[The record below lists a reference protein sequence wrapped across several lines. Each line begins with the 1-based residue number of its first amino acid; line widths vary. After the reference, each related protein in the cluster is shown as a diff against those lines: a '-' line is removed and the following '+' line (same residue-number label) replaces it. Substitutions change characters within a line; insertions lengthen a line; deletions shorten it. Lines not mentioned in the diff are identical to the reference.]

1 MKNTKKLTIL
11 VLTLVFSIMALA
23 LSLRANLFCPKTY
36 AEGES
41 VINKSELLFR
51 PTFTSKTDSNLIVFD
66 EYDGAIKVFD
76 STYKNKCEIELN
88 NCISLMAENGLI
100 FTLTS
105 DPAIKVFSANDGSL
119 VASILNENKEDN
131 ELIGAK
137 RLTLYKASDSKIYCL
152 VQKYKDNINTFE
164 LYSLVYQDN
173 NWQFSES
180 RLSLD
185 SSRIAIPGEVNAILI
200 TEASDAEY
208 KNIVVCY
215 DNNLSY
221 FVIRPE
227 AVTSTSYELS
237 NLYTS
242 ATTTKIDNLVQISK
256 NENAYFGVV
265 SNKKITLLSRSI
277 TPILS
282 VSSVVLSNEATE
294 ADLDSNFSGFSD
306 ETYYSVPSQSKVIKL
321 TFNGST
327 FDKENVISN
336 GSIDLTDLAAKDFN
350 YFVTTS
356 ETKILTT
363 PFGNESE
370 YVMPEGAHFCQTKT
384 IKVNSLTLEGFVYGV
399 FVTATTNY
407 YGYVDSSNL
416 TNLANSTYNLT
427 NVYAYANTQMFKLPS
442 RITDNTSNSIL
453 QTFSTLTKLT
463 VVSSKCNNNFNSSV
477 NSFCLV
483 KTENNEYGFV
493 LTARIQAMAKS
504 QAVVENN
511 ATVNKETN
519 VYLDDDLDSMV
530 IDVLNNKTRVHV
542 IGKTNKTTNLIKVEY
557 VNDSGDLITGYI
569 LSTNI
574 NTDGWSVLQIVGLI
588 LISFNVVFLLVL
600 FFVKKRI
607 NHD

>member
-11 VLTLVFSIMALA
+11 VLTLVFSIMALS
-23 LSLRANLFCPKTY
+23 LSLRANLFCPETY

-66 EYDGAIKVFD
+66 EYDGTIKVFD
-76 STYKNKCEIELN
+76 STYNNQCEIELN

-152 VQKYKDNINTFE
+152 VQKYKDNVNTFE

-200 TEASDAEY
+200 TEAYDDEY

-227 AVTSTSYELS
+227 AVTSTSYELI
-237 NLYTS
+237 NLYAS
-242 ATTTKIDNLVQISK
+242 ATTTKLDNLVQFTK
-256 NENAYFGVV
+256 NDNTYFGVV
-265 SNKKITLLSRSI
+265 SNKKITLLLRSI
-277 TPILS
+277 TPTLS
-282 VSSVVLSNEATE
+282 VGNVLLNASTE
-294 ADLDSNFSGFSD
+294 ADLDSKFCGFGD
-306 ETYYSVPSQSKVIKL
+306 NIYYSIPSQSKVTKL
-321 TFNGST
+321 TYNGST
-327 FDKENVISN
+327 FDDESVISN
-336 GSIDLTDLAAKDFN
+336 GSIELNDLAAKDFN
-350 YFVTTS
+350 YFVTTG
-356 ETKILTT
+356 ETKILIT

-370 YVMPEGAHFCQTKT
+370 FVMPEGAHFCQTKT
-384 IKVNSLTLEGFVYGV
+384 IKVNSLSLEGFVYGV
-399 FVTATTNY
+399 YVTATTNY
-407 YGYVDSSNL
+407 YGYVDTSNL
-416 TNLANSTYNLT
+416 SNLNNSTYTLT

-442 RITDNTSNSIL
+442 RITDNTANSIL

-463 VVSSKCNNNFNSSV
+463 VVESKCNNNFNSSV